1 MYYLK
6 MAMLSNNENQILIN
20 LIQSNAY
27 PTFQEMQKNMKDR
40 PYLLA
45 EYGKLNHVWCKA
57 IYENPFDENAVI
69 ERGKIIFSTG
79 GFTALQANFHIITYM
94 WRGYGSN
101 HLSKIFSKITDQWK
115 I

>member
-1 MYYLK
+1 MSQLR
-6 MAMLSNNENQILIN
+6 NVHNQILVN
-20 LIQSNAY
+20 LIHTNPY
-27 PTFQEMQKNMKDR
+27 PSFEEMQKKMEDR

-57 IYENPFDENAVI
+57 IYENPFDESAVI
-69 ERGKIIFSTG
+69 ERGKIIYSTG
-79 GFTALQANFHIITYM
+79 GFSALQANFDIITYL

-101 HLSKIFSKITDQWK
+101 HLSNIFSKVTDQWK